1 MIKRQMV
8 KNIILI
14 LSLVLILGLVAC
26 GSQKS
31 GEMVEKQTAA
41 EVKTTETTEAGKTED
56 PKALMPSDE
65 ATTTDAKKEA
75 SEAESTEGQESP
87 ESKESADSTDAA
99 ASGSPSKDSD
109 STLKTDKELLINKG
123 IELLV
128 VENGEV
134 KHEPLE
140 VNFMTWLAEQDQPVF
155 VDFWAEWCGYCIQA
169 APFIEE
175 LAKEFSGQALVV
187 KIDVDQDWQ
196 LLNELKIMSLP
207 TFMCY
212 VDGEM
217 SGMLLGYAP
226 TLEPQIRGL
235 IESALAAD

>member
-155 VDFWAEWCGYCIQA
+155 ADFWAEWCGYCIQA
-169 APFIEE
+169 HNLLKNP
-175 LAKEFSGQALVV
+175 KEFSGRHLLSRLTLT
-187 KIDVDQDWQ
+187 KIGNF
-196 LLNELKIMSLP
+196 LMS
-207 TFMCY
+207 
-212 VDGEM
+212 
-217 SGMLLGYAP
+217 
-226 TLEPQIRGL
+226 
-235 IESALAAD
+235 